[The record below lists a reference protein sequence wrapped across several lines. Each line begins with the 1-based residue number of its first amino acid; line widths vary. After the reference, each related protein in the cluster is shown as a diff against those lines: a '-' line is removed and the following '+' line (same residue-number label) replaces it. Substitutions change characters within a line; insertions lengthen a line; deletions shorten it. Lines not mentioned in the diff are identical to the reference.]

1 MSSTTSITI
10 VVKSDNNKP
19 IYDYLS
25 NIKETDLCGVSTCL
39 CAYEPLW
46 EVETDIMVMAEI
58 RGTIEMHDLKTSM
71 LNLFAPFKGVKLDIS
86 FENLEMGDYGKLS
99 INDKGVICHYL
110 DNKIVGEILNKWDD
124 FYDGIYEL
132 LDNKLE
138 SDGETIKL

>member
-10 VVKSDNNKP
+10 IVKSDNNKQ
-19 IYDYLS
+19 IFDYLVKM
-25 NIKETDLCGVSTCL
+25 NEIDVCGVKAFTCV
-39 CAYEPLW
+39 YEPCW

-71 LNLFAPFKGVKLDIS
+71 LNLFAPFKGIELDIS

-110 DNKIVGEILNKWDD
+110 DNKIVGEILNKWGD
-124 FYDGIYEL
+124 FYDGLYEL